1 MLCTV
6 EHEDKIRLK
15 PRRGDGKHTAITQNS
30 KLGSS
35 QKCMLLKREIC
46 QKMRQGFTHDA
57 HGGFSKRS
65 QIVVQLPERN
75 YTAVLRMPRDCLRS
89 AWWASAPSL
98 LGLGPGLDFRAR
110 FRARA
115 ASGLGSGSG
124 SGSGLG

>member
-15 PRRGDGKHTAITQNS
+15 TRRGDGKHTAITQT
-30 KLGSS
+30 
-35 QKCMLLKREIC
+35 LKTRIITKMYAAESC

-65 QIVVQLPERN
+65 QIEVVQLPERN